1 MIKKANSKICSKRND
16 KAIEMVHQKTCLI
29 QNNAK
34 IDRGTKKDKTLKT
47 NFKMADKNSTLPLT
61 TLTVNI

>member
-34 IDRGTKKDKTLKT
+34 IDKQRNKKRQDIENK
-47 NFKMADKNSTLPLT
+47 F
-61 TLTVNI
+61 